1 MQIDFSENYTI
12 TYQDEVQS
20 AHWNAQ
26 QVSLYTAVVW
36 AAKDTVSYTVV
47 SNYMHHDKYAVACF
61 NGLLTEDLKKRFPH
75 LHTVDIFS
83 DGAAQHF
90 KQKYM
95 LCFMTLSESECHV
108 KINWHFFATSHGKG
122 AVDGIGGH
130 VKRAVWNAVKA
141 GYPFPAVCSTT
152 AVDVKHC
159 NELMYGKLYLVDR
172 LLVYVQYFSIRY
184 LMCAVM
190 TN

>member
-1 MQIDFSENYTI
+1 VYCKNKQTGYFEQKRTNIGDENLVMQIDFSENYTI

-47 SNYMHHDKYAVACF
+47 SNYMHHDNKYAVACF
-61 NGLLTEDLKKRFPH
+61 NGFLIEDLKKRFPH

-90 KQKYM
+90 KHKYT

-108 KINWHFFATSHGKG
+108 KKTGTFLLLQLGR
-122 AVDGIGGH
+122 GH
-130 VKRAVWNAVKA
+130 
-141 GYPFPAVCSTT
+141 
-152 AVDVKHC
+152 
-159 NELMYGKLYLVDR
+159 
-172 LLVYVQYFSIRY
+172 
-184 LMCAVM
+184 
-190 TN
+190 